1 MHKELEGQTHVCG
14 PDETGIVIILGDEA
28 QVDGG

>member
-1 MHKELEGQTHVCG
+1 MNKELEGQTHVCG
-14 PDETGIVIILGDEA
+14 PDETILGIILGGKA